1 MLIAYT
7 YSTHISTTIN
17 YHDNQNNGSLIFR
30 LFRPNKISKHP
41 NWFLPDMKIGSIVL
55 SFRSILWSQ
64 ENYPPLL
71 QFQVR
76 TSYLPN
82 EILWGHQ
89 FDHNVLIYDK
99 KMGSYQVHH
108 SRVNKTLLD
117 DTPRVSARQ
126 LHMRSKRNSS
136 GLSNST
142 STDHSPSKKP
152 FKKAQSATNAW
163 RQHHHK
169 LIIITYHINNYSNY
183 SFVSFFGFDW

>member
-1 MLIAYT
+1 MSGFFRYT
-7 YSTHISTTIN
+7 LYIEMFHFEYYFPSPICYDWCVTPKKILNIS
-17 YHDNQNNGSLIFR
+17 F
-30 LFRPNKISKHP
+30 P
-41 NWFLPDMKIGSIVL
+41 
-55 SFRSILWSQ
+55 
-64 ENYPPLL
+64 
-71 QFQVR
+71 FQVR

-152 FKKAQSATNAW
+152 FKKQSSTTAW
-163 RQHHHK
+163 HLCSAYSMACLLPLVWPDVQK
-169 LIIITYHINNYSNY
+169 SGKNLILESK
-183 SFVSFFGFDW
+183 FW

>member
-1 MLIAYT
+1 MTAFSVVKIEFTNFLFIYFLFT
-7 YSTHISTTIN
+7 YFFHF
-17 YHDNQNNGSLIFR
+17 SL
-30 LFRPNKISKHP
+30 
-41 NWFLPDMKIGSIVL
+41 
-55 SFRSILWSQ
+55 
-64 ENYPPLL
+64 
-71 QFQVR
+71 FQVR

-126 LHMRSKRNSS
+126 LAMRSKRNSS

-152 FKKAQSATNAW
+152 FKRTQSTTQSATQAW
-163 RQHHHK
+163 SRPLRCK
-169 LIIITYHINNYSNY
+169 ITGWGGRTTMKWILKIIQELPKNI
-183 SFVSFFGFDW
+183 

>member
-1 MLIAYT
+1 MTQGIMCQKSKKTALSEVKIDFTNSFIFIYFF
-7 YSTHISTTIN
+7 YF
-17 YHDNQNNGSLIFR
+17 SL
-30 LFRPNKISKHP
+30 
-41 NWFLPDMKIGSIVL
+41 
-55 SFRSILWSQ
+55 
-64 ENYPPLL
+64 
-71 QFQVR
+71 FQVR

-126 LHMRSKRNSS
+126 LAMRSKRNSS

-142 STDHSPSKKP
+142 STDQSPSKKP
-152 FKKAQSATNAW
+152 FKRTQSTTTTQPWSRPAIKGWGGRTAKCWNIF
-163 RQHHHK
+163 QHWAP
-169 LIIITYHINNYSNY
+169 IYI
-183 SFVSFFGFDW
+183 

>member
-1 MLIAYT
+1 MIIWLRNLQMTAFSVVKIDFTNFLFIYFLFT
-7 YSTHISTTIN
+7 YFFHF
-17 YHDNQNNGSLIFR
+17 SL
-30 LFRPNKISKHP
+30 
-41 NWFLPDMKIGSIVL
+41 
-55 SFRSILWSQ
+55 
-64 ENYPPLL
+64 
-71 QFQVR
+71 FQVR

-126 LHMRSKRNSS
+126 LAMRSKRNSS

-152 FKKAQSATNAW
+152 FKRTQSTTQSATQA
-163 RQHHHK
+163 
-169 LIIITYHINNYSNY
+169 
-183 SFVSFFGFDW
+183 

>member
-1 MLIAYT
+1 MKNLKKLLLMRWKLI
-7 YSTHISTTIN
+7 SRI
-17 YHDNQNNGSLIFR
+17 IFYFYY
-30 LFRPNKISKHP
+30 LF
-41 NWFLPDMKIGSIVL
+41 FLFFII
-55 SFRSILWSQ
+55 
-64 ENYPPLL
+64 
-71 QFQVR
+71 FQVR